1 MSHPPKLLSDN
12 MLCGGDARH
21 QHCLGRDSSSPSRPE
36 ESPLRN
42 AIRRRGFT
50 LIELLIVVVIIGV
63 LASIA
68 VSSFRT
74 VKQKSYVSV
83 LKSDLRNLA
92 VAQEMHFESNRQ
104 YSDDL
109 ALIRFNPTRGVNL
122 TLTATA
128 TGSEAIRSEER
139 R

>member
-1 MSHPPKLLSDN
+1 
-12 MLCGGDARH
+12 MLHA
-21 QHCLGRDSSSPSRPE
+21 
-36 ESPLRN
+36 N
-42 AIRRRGFT
+42 RRRGFT

-92 VAQEMHFESNRQ
+92 VAQEMYFEANRS
-104 YSDDL
+104 YSQDL
-109 ALIRFNPTRGVNL
+109 AMIGFNPTKGVAL
-122 TLTATA
+122 QLTATA
-128 TGSEAIRSEER
+128 TGWEAIATHNGANPKICSMFYGTAQPTGPATNEGSPYCE
-139 R
+139 

>member
-1 MSHPPKLLSDN
+1 M
-12 MLCGGDARH
+12 RH
-21 QHCLGRDSSSPSRPE
+21 
-36 ESPLRN
+36 
-42 AIRRRGFT
+42 AKRRRGFT
-50 LIELLIVVVIIGV
+50 LIELLIVVVIIGI

-92 VAQEMHFESNRQ
+92 VAQEMYFEANRS
-104 YSDDL
+104 YSSVL
-109 ALIRFNPTRGVNL
+109 ADIRFNPTRGVNL

-128 TGSEAIRSEER
+128 TGWEAIATHNGANPRVCSMFYGDAVPTGPATIEGSPYCQ
-139 R
+139 

>member
-1 MSHPPKLLSDN
+1 
-12 MLCGGDARH
+12 MLH
-21 QHCLGRDSSSPSRPE
+21 V
-36 ESPLRN
+36 N
-42 AIRRRGFT
+42 RRRGFT
-50 LIELLIVVVIIGV
+50 LIELLIVVVIIGI

-128 TGSEAIRSEER
+128 TGWEAIATHNGANPRVCSMFYGNVTPTGPATQEGSPFCQ
-139 R
+139 